1 MLNFAHPRLRFAP
14 SPNGYLHLGHAY
26 SALVNAHFSQKLD
39 GKLLLRIE
47 DIDRLRCTEAYEKAI
62 IEDLQWLKISFETPF
77 RKQSEHFSVY
87 QNALEKLISFG
98 LVYPTRMSRG
108 EVKAIITANSDNWP
122 LDPDGT
128 PLYPTN
134 ERYLQLFLD
143 AQNKNDQ
150 FAWRLNMDLAMKKYG
165 QDLYWLEINKNTTKP
180 IKAHP
185 EIWGDVMIAR
195 KDIHTSYHLSV
206 VVDDA
211 LQDITHV
218 VRGKDLFE
226 ATSIHCLLQKILD
239 YPTPIYHHHDLIYNS
254 DGNKLS
260 KSNHDTSLRSLR
272 EKGLSVED
280 ICNSL
285 PKYNIY

>member
-108 EVKAIITANSDNWP
+108 EVKAIIAANSDNWP

-143 AQNKNDQ
+143 AQDKNDQ
-150 FAWRLNMDLAMKKYG
+150 FAWRLNMDLAMKNYG
-165 QDLYWLEINKNTTKP
+165 QDLYWLEIDNNTTKL
-180 IKAHP
+180 IEAHP
-185 EIWGDVMIAR
+185 ELWGDVMIAR

>member
-108 EVKAIITANSDNWP
+108 EVKAIIAANSDNWP

-143 AQNKNDQ
+143 AQDKNDQ
-150 FAWRLNMDLAMKKYG
+150 FAWRLNMDLAMKNYG
-165 QDLYWLEINKNTTKP
+165 QDLYWLEIDNNTTKT
-180 IKAHP
+180 IEAHP
-185 EIWGDVMIAR
+185 ELWGDVMIAR

-226 ATSIHCLLQKILD
+226 ATSIHCLLQKILG
-239 YPTPIYHHHDLIYNS
+239 YPTPIYYHHDLIYNS

-272 EKGLSVED
+272 EKGFTIED
-280 ICNSL
+280 IRNIL

>member
-143 AQNKNDQ
+143 AQDKNDQ
-150 FAWRLNMDLAMKKYG
+150 FAWRLNMDLAMKNYG
-165 QDLYWLEINKNTTKP
+165 QDLYWLEIVNNTTKT
-180 IKAHP
+180 IEAHP
-185 EIWGDVMIAR
+185 ELWGDVMIAR

>member
-1 MLNFAHPRLRFAP
+1 MLNFTQPRLRFAP

-62 IEDLQWLKISFETPF
+62 IEDLQWLEISFEPPF
-77 RKQSEHFSVY
+77 RKQSEHFSIY
-87 QNALEKLISFG
+87 QNALEKLISLG

-108 EVKAIITANSDNWP
+108 EVKAIIAANRDNCP
-122 LDPDGT
+122 VDPDGT
-128 PLYPTN
+128 PLYPTI
-134 ERYLQLFLD
+134 ERYLQPFLYSPD
-143 AQNKNDQ
+143 KNDQ
-150 FAWRLNMDLAMKKYG
+150 FAWRLNMDLAMKNYG
-165 QDLYWLEINKNTTKP
+165 QDLYWLEIDNNTTKL
-180 IKAHP
+180 IEAHP
-185 EIWGDVMIAR
+185 ELWGDVMIAR

-226 ATSIHCLLQKILD
+226 ATSIHCLLQKILG
-239 YPTPIYHHHDLIYNS
+239 YPTPIYYHHDLIYNS

-272 EKGLSVED
+272 EKGFTIED
-280 ICNSL
+280 IHNIL

>member
-108 EVKAIITANSDNWP
+108 EVKAIIAANSDNWP

-143 AQNKNDQ
+143 AQDKNDQ

-165 QDLYWLEINKNTTKP
+165 QDLYWLEINKNMTKP

>member
-108 EVKAIITANSDNWP
+108 EVKAIIAANSDNWP

-143 AQNKNDQ
+143 AQDKNDQ
-150 FAWRLNMDLAMKKYG
+150 SAWRLNMDLAMKKYG

>member
-1 MLNFAHPRLRFAP
+1 MLNFTQPRLRFAP

-47 DIDRLRCTEAYEKAI
+47 DIDHLRCTEAYEKAI
-62 IEDLQWLKISFETPF
+62 IEDLQWLEISFETPF
-77 RKQSEHFSVY
+77 RKQSEHFSIY
-87 QNALEKLISFG
+87 QNALKKLISLG

-108 EVKAIITANSDNWP
+108 EVKAIIAANSDNWP
-122 LDPDGT
+122 VDPDGT
-128 PLYPTN
+128 PLYPTI
-134 ERYLQLFLD
+134 ERYLQPFLHSPD
-143 AQNKNDQ
+143 KNDQ
-150 FAWRLNMDLAMKKYG
+150 FGWRLNMDLAMKNYG
-165 QDLYWLEINKNTTKP
+165 QDLYWLEIDNNTTKT

-185 EIWGDVMIAR
+185 ELWGDVLIAR

-211 LQDITHV
+211 LQDITHI

-226 ATSIHCLLQKILD
+226 STSIHCLLQKILG
-239 YPTPIYHHHDLIYNS
+239 YPAPIYHHHDLICNS
-254 DGNKLS
+254 NGNKLS

-272 EKGLSVED
+272 EKGFTIED
-280 ICNSL
+280 IRNIL